1 MLAQRR
7 PDGVQRTTQTLF
19 TSKKWPCPN
28 IVQPTKYKH
37 VCPTLVL
44 RCKAN
49 TIKGPLSKFHLAHDG
64 VGPMLAPTLCTQR
77 QPSANGTTVCQRWLN
92 VVMLSGY
99 ISFFLIIQI
108 KTDVK
113 KIMPPAKSEIF
124 LNFIFH
130 LTYHIII
137 CL

>member
-113 KIMPPAKSEIF
+113 KIRRRQKVKYF
-124 LNFIFH
+124 LISYFI
-130 LTYHIII
+130 LHII
-137 CL
+137 L